1 LTELAADPRFAT
13 NQQRVGHR
21 AQLID
26 RLCRAT
32 RTRSTAEW
40 VADLARVG
48 VPCGPINTVDAV
60 FADPQVRARAMQVE
74 LPHRGAGTVPLVANP
89 LRLSATPVSNRS
101 APPTLG
107 SHTREVL
114 RERLDLSAA
123 HIEALTAKGV
133 I

>member
-1 LTELAADPRFAT
+1 
-13 NQQRVGHR
+13 
-21 AQLID
+21 
-26 RLCRAT
+26 
-32 RTRSTAEW
+32 
-40 VADLARVG
+40 
-48 VPCGPINTVDAV
+48 V